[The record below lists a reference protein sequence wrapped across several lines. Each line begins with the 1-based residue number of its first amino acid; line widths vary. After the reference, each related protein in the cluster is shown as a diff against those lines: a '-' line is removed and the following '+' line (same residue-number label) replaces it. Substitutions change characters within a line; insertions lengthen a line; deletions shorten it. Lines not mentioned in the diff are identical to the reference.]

1 MNTIAVEARDSS
13 AKVKQLRRSGII
25 PCVIYGGALTESL
38 LIQIDQATAT
48 KLLRD
53 KREGSRVRI
62 GLGDEIYKSQIK
74 DVARNPVS
82 NELEHIGFQA
92 LQSDKKANSKAQ
104 VILLNRDTVPG
115 ILEQVLFEIPYS
127 AYPEDMIDVV
137 TIDLTDFGIGSSM
150 TLGELDDFKDK
161 DIDLQVDADAL
172 VFKINDRRRSAEAET
187 ETETEV
193 EAES

>member
-1 MNTIAVEARDSS
+1 M
-13 AKVKQLRRSGII
+13 
-25 PCVIYGGALTESL
+25 
-38 LIQIDQATAT
+38 
-48 KLLRD
+48 
-53 KREGSRVRI
+53 
-62 GLGDEIYKSQIK
+62 
-74 DVARNPVS
+74 
-82 NELEHIGFQA
+82 
-92 LQSDKKANSKAQ
+92 
-104 VILLNRDTVPG
+104 
-115 ILEQVLFEIPYS
+115 LFEIPYS

>member
-150 TLGELDDFKDK
+150 TLEELDDFKDK